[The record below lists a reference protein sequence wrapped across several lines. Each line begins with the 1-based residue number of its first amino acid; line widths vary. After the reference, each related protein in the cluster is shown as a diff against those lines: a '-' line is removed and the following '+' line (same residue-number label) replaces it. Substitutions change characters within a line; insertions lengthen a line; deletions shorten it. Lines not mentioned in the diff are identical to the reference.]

1 MSTATTKKESTL
13 PENETAIPEK
23 KSKVKDILVGIL
35 ILSLLGTWGYIIWDK
50 NNTRELVAQK
60 DSLINTTSTQKDQLQ
75 KELEDATL
83 RYENIK
89 SDNAKKDSTISI
101 RDKEIEDKKSR
112 IRSLLSKMNASQ
124 SDLNEAKALILSLNS
139 DIEGYK
145 TQIALLESQKVEL
158 TKANET
164 VTKDRDRI
172 QRDYDSSIEQIKN
185 RDNTIDIASTLHAS
199 NFNIVGMSQKSG
211 GKIVETTK
219 AKKVDLLRVSFDLD
233 ENMITTSGAKILYII
248 ITDPTGKVITT
259 NQLGSG
265 KFQTRDGDA
274 KDYTQKIEVNYV
286 QNKRQTVSFDWKSM
300 ETFKIGNYKIEVYNN
315 GFKVGEGTRT
325 LKKGGINWI
334 G

>member
-1 MSTATTKKESTL
+1 MSTAIPQKESSLT
-13 PENETAIPEK
+13 ENVTEIPEK

-50 NNTRELVAQK
+50 NNTRELVSQK
-60 DSLINTTSTQKDQLQ
+60 DNLISTTSTQKDQLQ

-112 IRSLLSKMNASQ
+112 IHTLLSKMNATQ
-124 SDLNEAKALILSLNS
+124 NDLKEAKALILSLNS

-158 TKANET
+158 TKANES
-164 VTKDRDRI
+164 VTKERDRI
-172 QRDYDSSIEQIKN
+172 QKDYDSSIEQIKN

-199 NFNIVGMSQKSG
+199 NFNIAGMSQKNS
-211 GKIVETTK
+211 GKIVETSK

-259 NQLGSG
+259 NQIGTS
-265 KFQTRDGDA
+265 KFQTREGDA
-274 KDYTQKIEVNYV
+274 KDFTQKMEVNYI

-325 LKKGGINWI
+325 LKKGGIF
-334 G
+334 

>member
-1 MSTATTKKESTL
+1 MSTVITQKESSL
-13 PENETAIPEK
+13 PENITEIPEK
-23 KSKVKDILVGIL
+23 KSKLKDILVGIL
-35 ILSLLGTWGYIIWDK
+35 ILSLLATWGYIIWDK

-60 DSLINTTSTQKDQLQ
+60 DNIINTTSTQKDQLQ

-89 SDNAKKDSTISI
+89 SESAKKDSTISI
-101 RDKEIEDKKSR
+101 RDRDIELKKSR
-112 IRSLLSKMNASQ
+112 IRTLLSNLNASKN
-124 SDLNEAKALILSLNS
+124 DLNEARALILSLNT

-145 TQIALLESQKVEL
+145 AQIVLLESQKVEL

-164 VTKDRDRI
+164 VTKERDKI
-172 QRDYDSSIEQIKN
+172 KKDYDSSIEQIRN

-199 NFNIVGMSQKSG
+199 NFNIAAMTQKSS

-233 ENMITTSGAKILYII
+233 ENMITNSGAKILYII
-248 ITDPTGKVITT
+248 ITDPSGKVITT
-259 NQLGSG
+259 NQLGTS
-265 KFQTRDGDA
+265 KFQTREGDA
-274 KDYTQKIEVNYV
+274 KDFTQKMEVNYV

-315 GFKVGEGTRT
+315 GFKVGEGTRV
-325 LKKGGINWI
+325 LKKGGIF
-334 G
+334 

>member
-1 MSTATTKKESTL
+1 MSTAIPQKEASL
-13 PENETAIPEK
+13 PENITELPEK
-23 KSKVKDILVGIL
+23 KSKVKDILVGLL

-50 NNTRELVAQK
+50 NNTRELVSQK
-60 DSLINTTSTQKDQLQ
+60 DNLISTTSTQKDQLQ

-89 SDNAKKDSTISI
+89 TDNAKKDSTISF
-101 RDKEIEDKKSR
+101 RDREIEDKKSR
-112 IRSLLSKMNASQ
+112 IRTLLSKMNASQ
-124 SDLNEAKALILSLNS
+124 TDLNEAKALILSLNS

-145 TQIALLESQKVEL
+145 AQIAILESQKVEL

-164 VTKDRDRI
+164 VTKERDRI
-172 QRDYDSSIEQIKN
+172 QKNYDSSIEQIKN

-199 NFNIVGMSQKSG
+199 NFNIVGLSQKSS
-211 GKIVETTK
+211 GKIVETSK

-248 ITDPTGKVITT
+248 ITDPSGKVITT
-259 NQLGSG
+259 NQLGTS
-265 KFQTRDGDA
+265 KFQTREGDA
-274 KDYTQKIEVNYV
+274 KDFTQKMEVNYV
-286 QNKRQTVSFDWKSM
+286 QNKRQTISFDWKSM

-315 GFKVGEGTRT
+315 GFKVGEGTRN
-325 LKKGGINWI
+325 LKKGGVSWI

>member
-1 MSTATTKKESTL
+1 MSTTIPQKESSL
-13 PENETAIPEK
+13 PENVSEIPEK

-35 ILSLLGTWGYIIWDK
+35 ILSLLSTWGYIIWDK
-50 NNTRELVAQK
+50 NNTRELVSQK
-60 DSLINTTSTQKDQLQ
+60 DNLINTTSSQKDQLQ

-89 SDNAKKDSTISI
+89 SDIAKKDSTISI
-101 RDKEIEDKKSR
+101 RDKEIEEKKMR
-112 IRSLLSKMNASQ
+112 IRSLLTKVNASQ

-145 TQIALLESQKVEL
+145 AQIALLESQKVEL

-164 VTKDRDRI
+164 VTKERDKI
-172 QRDYDSSIEQIKN
+172 QKDYDSSLEQLKN
-185 RDNTIDIASTLHAS
+185 KDNTIDIASTLHAS
-199 NFNIVGMSQKSG
+199 NFNIAGMSQKSS
-211 GKIVETTK
+211 GKIVETSK

-233 ENMITTSGAKILYII
+233 ENMITTSGAKTLYII
-248 ITDPTGKVITT
+248 ITDPSGKVITT
-259 NQLGSG
+259 NQLGTS
-265 KFQTRDGDA
+265 KFQTRDGEA
-274 KDYTQKIEVNYV
+274 KDFTQKMEVNYV